1 MTDAEKGRIVSG
13 LQGVH
18 KLLSLNASLKEA
30 QRHTSGNISVA
41 MTYLDITPR
50 GYTLEK
56 DEEMRVSEFAVS
68 EINWLLNDSILYTM
82 DILTNNIKLVKL
94 D

>member
-18 KLLSLNASLKEA
+18 KLLSLNSSLKEA

-41 MTYLDITPR
+41 MAYLDITPR

-56 DEEMRVSEFAVS
+56 DEEIQVNEFVVN

-82 DILTNNIKLVKL
+82 DLLTDNIKLVKW

>member
-13 LQGVH
+13 LQGVQ
-18 KLLSLNASLKEA
+18 KLLSLNSSLNEA
-30 QRHTSGNISVA
+30 QRLTSVNLSVA
-41 MTYLDITPR
+41 MGLLKKPR
-50 GYTLEK
+50 WFK
-56 DEEMRVSEFAVS
+56 QQIDEEIQLSEFVVN

-82 DILTNNIKLVKL
+82 DLLTNNIKLVKL

>member
-1 MTDAEKGRIVSG
+1 M
-13 LQGVH
+13 
-18 KLLSLNASLKEA
+18 EA
-30 QRHTSGNISVA
+30 QRLTSSNLSVA
-41 MTYLDITPR
+41 MGLLEKPR
-50 GYTLEK
+50 WFREQK
-56 DEEMRVSEFAVS
+56 DEEIQVNEFVVN

>member
-30 QRHTSGNISVA
+30 QRLTSLNLSVA
-41 MTYLDITPR
+41 MDLLEKPR
-50 GYTLEK
+50 WLREEK
-56 DEEMRVSEFAVS
+56 DEEIEVNEFVVS
-68 EINWLLNDSILYTM
+68 EINWLLNNSILYT
-82 DILTNNIKLVKL
+82 IELLTNNIKLVKEN
-94 D
+94 

>member
-30 QRHTSGNISVA
+30 QRLTSYNLSVA
-41 MTYLDITPR
+41 MDLLEKPR
-50 GYTLEK
+50 WLREEK
-56 DEEMRVSEFAVS
+56 DEEIEVNEFVVS
-68 EINWLLNDSILYTM
+68 EINWLLNNSILYT
-82 DILTNNIKLVKL
+82 IELLTNNIKLVKEN
-94 D
+94 

>member
-30 QRHTSGNISVA
+30 QRLTSYNLSLA
-41 MTYLDITPR
+41 MDLLEKPR
-50 GYTLEK
+50 WLREEK
-56 DEEMRVSEFAVS
+56 DEEIEVNEFVVN
-68 EINWLLNDSILYTM
+68 EINWLLNNSILYTM
-82 DILTNNIKLVKL
+82 ELLTNNIKLVKEN
-94 D
+94 

>member
-18 KLLSLNASLKEA
+18 KLLHLNSSLMEA
-30 QRHTSGNISVA
+30 QRYTSENLSMA
-41 MTYLDITPR
+41 MTHLDITPR
-50 GYTLEK
+50 GYTLQK

-68 EINWLLNDSILYTM
+68 EINWLLNNSILYTM

>member
-30 QRHTSGNISVA
+30 QRLTSYNLSVA
-41 MTYLDITPR
+41 MDLLDKPR
-50 GYTLEK
+50 WFIEQK
-56 DEEMRVSEFAVS
+56 DEEIEVNEFVVN
-68 EINWLLNDSILYTM
+68 EINWLLNNSILYTM
-82 DILTNNIKLVKL
+82 ELLTNNIKLVKEN
-94 D
+94 

>member
-30 QRHTSGNISVA
+30 QRLTSYNLSVA
-41 MTYLDITPR
+41 MDLLDKPR
-50 GYTLEK
+50 WFREKK
-56 DEEMRVSEFAVS
+56 DEEIEVNEFVVN
-68 EINWLLNDSILYTM
+68 EINWLLNNSILYTM
-82 DILTNNIKLVKL
+82 ELLTNNIKLVKEN
-94 D
+94 

>member
-1 MTDAEKGRIVSG
+1 MTDAQKGRIVSG

-18 KLLSLNASLKEA
+18 KLLSLNSSLMEA
-30 QRHTSGNISVA
+30 QRLTSANLSVA
-41 MTYLDITPR
+41 MGLLEKPR
-50 GYTLEK
+50 WFREQK
-56 DEEMRVSEFAVS
+56 DEEIQVNEFVVN

>member
-30 QRHTSGNISVA
+30 QRLTSLNLSVA
-41 MTYLDITPR
+41 MDLLEKPR
-50 GYTLEK
+50 WLREQK
-56 DEEMRVSEFAVS
+56 DEEIEVNEFVVN
-68 EINWLLNDSILYTM
+68 EINWLLNNSILYTM
-82 DILTNNIKLVKL
+82 ELLTNNIKLVKEN
-94 D
+94 